1 MSVKTGETGGAS
13 ESEESGPRSE
23 HRVLYYL
30 RVAVY
35 TLGLVLGL
43 SLLTVGTVALIAEI
57 KGTWHWMIHL
67 ESTISY
73 MSIFVVGVVAALVP
87 LSGAMLVGR
96 WWVDD

>member
-1 MSVKTGETGGAS
+1 MSVSTSETGGSA
-13 ESEESGPRSE
+13 ESEPAGSSAE

-43 SLLTVGTVALIAEI
+43 SLLTVGTVALIAEV

-73 MSIFVVGVVAALVP
+73 MSIFVVGVIAALVP